1 MNILVSEIL
10 NNFFSAKNI
19 IILPELMS
27 VNQFILNIS
36 SKHFFVLF
44 FSQNPRNRRT
54 LIHLTDI
61 GVSIFQ

>member
-36 SKHFFVLF
+36 SKHFFFLF

>member
-19 IILPELMS
+19 MILPELMS

-36 SKHFFVLF
+36 SKHFFFCFLA
-44 FSQNPRNRRT
+44 R
-54 LIHLTDI
+54 IHEI
-61 GVSIFQ
+61 GEH